1 MGRAESAVQQILRWL
16 CLVQATLFIFF
27 ATATGTGIVSAYL
40 HFLLFSCFYP
50 SNPIF
55 LIKIIAKSVTPCF
68 SFEPQKRAHSP

>member
-40 HFLLFSCFYP
+40 HFLLSFLFLSIQSHISHQDHCKKQ
-50 SNPIF
+50 NALF
-55 LIKIIAKSVTPCF
+55 LI
-68 SFEPQKRAHSP
+68 